1 MTTYKVS
8 QQKNANSLR
17 GVTEPKPWRAVD
29 GEFNRKKHSFLILSP
44 LNFLSYNGGGF
55 VYNEIQ
61 SKGNNRHYFAN
72 NELAEDGSLL
82 AKAFGW
88 KENLDGALTQVA
100 TNKGVNKVLINE
112 QYTGIGKTQQIL
124 GTPWDGTPKELKGE
138 DANNLKLSEVIFSD
152 KYNNEGG
159 LSRVL
164 HPNLVRYNNGVSFSS
179 LILNSIQGAVNVGDR
194 ANTIF
199 NINKA
204 SFELFSSV
212 ANDFLSTMKQIPKG
226 EQDPQYIYVNELL
239 HRATEAFNSYNS
251 TGDLFS
257 EIIFTYGIYLSIEGY
272 KGVNASNTTSY
283 SMTNKSYILSKEDL
297 LRYVSTNPALVRNK
311 DKSQGSPYYVKTN
324 LTNLSLLRYLLP
336 SGGFTQIKFSENG
349 QDLYLPSTSFYS
361 FEQIVSYVFAKDL
374 VVVPTLNPQQVYSS
388 QPIYAPQVNYAP
400 QQAYSPNPMS
410 QVYTQQAQYAPQQTH
425 PIQQPQAQQAYVP
438 HYVVPN
444 SQQFPTQPPAYVP
457 PVNNAQN
464 SGFVTPDSLTDIVGT
479 APVQNQYPTQ
489 ETQPLRGF
497 ETDTFTP
504 QGSGDV
510 PF

>member
-1 MTTYKVS
+1 
-8 QQKNANSLR
+8 
-17 GVTEPKPWRAVD
+17 
-29 GEFNRKKHSFLILSP
+29 
-44 LNFLSYNGGGF
+44 
-55 VYNEIQ
+55 
-61 SKGNNRHYFAN
+61 
-72 NELAEDGSLL
+72 
-82 AKAFGW
+82 
-88 KENLDGALTQVA
+88 
-100 TNKGVNKVLINE
+100 VNKVLINE
-112 QYTGIGKTQQIL
+112 QYTGVGKTQQIL
-124 GTPWDGTPKELKGE
+124 GMPWDGTPKELKSE
-138 DANNLKLSEVIFSD
+138 DSNNLKLSEVIFSD

-164 HPNLVRYNNGVSFSS
+164 HPNLARYNNGVSFSS
-179 LILNSIQGAVNVGDR
+179 LILNSLQGAVNVGDR

-212 ANDFLSTMKQIPKG
+212 ANDFLSAMKQIPKG

-257 EIIFTYGIYLSIEGY
+257 DIIFTYGIYLSIEGY

-311 DKSQGSPYYVKTN
+311 DKAQGSPYYVKTN

-349 QDLYLPSTSFYS
+349 LDLYLPSTSFYP

-374 VVVPTLNPQQVYSS
+374 FVVPTLNQQPSYSH
-388 QPIYAPQVNYAP
+388 QVNYAP

-410 QVYTQQAQYAPQQTH
+410 QTQLYTQQVQYAPQQQF
-425 PIQQPQAQQAYVP
+425 PQQPQPVQQPQAQQTYVP
-438 HYVVPN
+438 QYGVPN
-444 SQQFPTQPPAYVP
+444 NQQFPTQPPAYAP

-464 SGFVTPDSLTDIVGT
+464 NGFVTPDSLTDIVGT

-497 ETDTFTP
+497 EADTFTP